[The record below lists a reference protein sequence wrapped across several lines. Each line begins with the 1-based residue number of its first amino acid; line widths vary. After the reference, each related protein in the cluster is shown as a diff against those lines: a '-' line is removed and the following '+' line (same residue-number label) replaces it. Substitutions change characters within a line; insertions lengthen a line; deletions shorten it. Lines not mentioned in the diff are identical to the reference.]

1 MVNSSKFG
9 KVSLST
15 IGKIDIFDVVIT
27 DNKIPEEYLNKLKK
41 LGVNLI
47 IAE

>member
-1 MVNSSKFG
+1 M
-9 KVSLST
+9 
-15 IGKIDIFDVVIT
+15 IDIFDVVIT
-27 DNKIPEEYLNKLKK
+27 DNKIQEEYLSKLEK